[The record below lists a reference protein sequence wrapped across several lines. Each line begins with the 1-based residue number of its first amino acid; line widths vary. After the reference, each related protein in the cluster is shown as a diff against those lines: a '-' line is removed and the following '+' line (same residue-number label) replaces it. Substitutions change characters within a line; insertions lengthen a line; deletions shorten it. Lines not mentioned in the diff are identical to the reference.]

1 LTVSSGF
8 EHALSRKAQ
17 KKVFGGL
24 DVCPE
29 TPCSSKSEPSIFG
42 LLAGLTAAWRVITSS
57 KPYFAASTREMSQ
70 CADLICTRILRRFR
84 GASASFNPTP
94 NFPMPL
100 PAFLAFRVLI
110 LRQVFIV
117 DTRPKVSDMPV
128 TRAICADD
136 DILGVRQHL
145 FIECV
150 RYHLRIACFTFHPS
164 RIFSIFKSKFRGSFV
179 CMPTESL
186 HLATF
191 VAVMRAQD
199 QSLG

>member
-1 LTVSSGF
+1 MS
-8 EHALSRKAQ
+8 A
-17 KKVFGGL
+17 
-24 DVCPE
+24 PE

-84 GASASFNPTP
+84 VARASFNPTP
-94 NFPMPL
+94 NFPMTL
-100 PAFLAFRVLI
+100 PAFLAFQGSH

-117 DTRPKVSDMPV
+117 DTTPKVSDMPV

-150 RYHLRIACFTFHPS
+150 RYHLPNCVLYLPPFKNLFDIQIEISGFIRLHADRVPS
-164 RIFSIFKSKFRGSFV
+164 FGYFRGRNARSRSIARMNPFSV
-179 CMPTESL
+179 S
-186 HLATF
+186 
-191 VAVMRAQD
+191 V
-199 QSLG
+199 